1 MKKAMDQSR
10 LISIL
15 NGVSI
20 LALVLT
26 ALLLI
31 IYGSTTDRLSM
42 ANEERFDLTYISQ
55 MRCALMRLPV
65 TRNIMTTIGGKSM
78 SWITAP
84 KAWKPCRR
92 SGSPPKNRT

>member
-31 IYGSTTDRLSM
+31 IYGSRS
-42 ANEERFDLTYISQ
+42 EER
-55 MRCALMRLPV
+55 RV
-65 TRNIMTTIGGKSM
+65 GKE
-78 SWITAP
+78 
-84 KAWKPCRR
+84 C
-92 SGSPPKNRT
+92 